1 MQDFSSLLVWE
12 KSHAGNSELR
22 QYLHVSRG
30 SAGELDYLLLLAKDL
45 HSHHFALTY
54 NSKLTTYNLG
64 LHPPASNRSA
74 SIGSTDA
81 ARFAG

>member
-54 NSKLTTYNLG
+54 NSELTTHNSEG
-64 LHPPASNRSA
+64 GFSNC
-74 SIGSTDA
+74 
-81 ARFAG
+81 